1 MQFRHPR
8 AVVLLFIGIIVV
20 VLSAFWMRPVRTGL
34 VVWLV
39 VGSVDRPVN

>member
-20 VLSAFWMRPVRTGL
+20 MQAAFWLLPLPIVF
-34 VVWLV
+34 
-39 VGSVDRPVN
+39 